1 MKLRSILPLLLISIV
16 LAGCSGFQQ
25 ADAPAERQLDWAEYR
40 QYMARLNHWELL
52 GKIGIRS
59 DAEAL
64 SASMQWQQQQS
75 RYAIQLRGPLGQGGA
90 DIQGDPRQV
99 SIEIPGEGR
108 YEADNPELLLQQTT
122 GWQLPI
128 SDIQYWIRGIPS
140 PQAPFEQVI
149 EKNRLQTLD
158 QNGWHIQY
166 VRYQRF
172 GVLLPSKIKL
182 SRGQIRI
189 TLVVKKWQISA

>member
-1 MKLRSILPLLLISIV
+1 MKIRSVIGLLLLSLV
-16 LAGCSGFQQ
+16 MSGCSVLQQ
-25 ADAPAERQLDWAEYR
+25 PAPEPAQQLGWSQYQ
-40 QYMARLNHWELL
+40 QYMSRLNHWELQ
-52 GKIGIRS
+52 GKVGIRS
-59 DAEAL
+59 AVDAL
-64 SASMQWQQQQS
+64 SASLQWQQQQA

-90 DIQGDPRQV
+90 DINGGPQQV
-99 SIEIPGEGR
+99 SIDIPGEGR
-108 YEADNPELLLQQTT
+108 FEADNPETLLQKTT

-128 SDIQYWIRGIPS
+128 SDIQYWIRGIPA
-140 PQAPFEQVI
+140 PETPFEQVV
-149 EKNRLQTLD
+149 EENRLQTLD

-189 TLVVKKWQISA
+189 TLVVKKWQLSA